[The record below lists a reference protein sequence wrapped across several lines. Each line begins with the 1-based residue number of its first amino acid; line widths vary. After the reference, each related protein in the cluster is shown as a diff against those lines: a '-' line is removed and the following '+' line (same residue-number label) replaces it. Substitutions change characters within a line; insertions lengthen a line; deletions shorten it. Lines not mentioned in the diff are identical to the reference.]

1 MWGKKAPYNVG
12 GVGKCV
18 GVKIARVKSRGFSCG
33 VFSCVGVC
41 LRVVDSSVGGASVKH
56 LQIARVCVAL
66 GGYGGRHAC

>member
-33 VFSCVGVC
+33 VFSCVWAAIFLCG
-41 LRVVDSSVGGASVKH
+41 RVFACGGF
-56 LQIARVCVAL
+56 
-66 GGYGGRHAC
+66 